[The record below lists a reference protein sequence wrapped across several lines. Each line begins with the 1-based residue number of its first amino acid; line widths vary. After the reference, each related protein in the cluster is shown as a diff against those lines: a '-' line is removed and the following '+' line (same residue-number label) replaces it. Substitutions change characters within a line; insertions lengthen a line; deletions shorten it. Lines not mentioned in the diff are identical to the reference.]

1 VQLNELTLFF
11 LQIDIWNLT
20 DRISKEHATNFNSTS
35 TDTNSTSSKKYDKFR
50 NFSAI
55 EEYELDYKKR
65 LRSSEFTE
73 GLSKK
78 ANSSKTASSANK
90 IQSEKTRVKP
100 TRIQDRTS

>member
-1 VQLNELTLFF
+1 MAN
-11 LQIDIWNLT
+11 
-20 DRISKEHATNFNSTS
+20 ATNSNSTS
-35 TDTNSTSSKKYDKFR
+35 TDTNSTSSKKYDSR

-55 EEYELDYKKR
+55 EEHELDYKKR

-73 GLSKK
+73 GLSKEELIEK

-100 TRIQDRTS
+100 TKIQDRTS

>member
-1 VQLNELTLFF
+1 MAN
-11 LQIDIWNLT
+11 
-20 DRISKEHATNFNSTS
+20 ATNSNSTS
-35 TDTNSTSSKKYDKFR
+35 TDTNSTSNKKYDKFQ

-55 EEYELDYKKR
+55 EEHELDYKKR

-73 GLSKK
+73 GLSKEELIEK

>member
-1 VQLNELTLFF
+1 MAN
-11 LQIDIWNLT
+11 
-20 DRISKEHATNFNSTS
+20 ATNSNSTS
-35 TDTNSTSSKKYDKFR
+35 TDTNSTSSKNNKFR

-55 EEYELDYKKR
+55 EEHELDYKKR

-73 GLSKK
+73 GLSKEELIEK

-90 IQSEKTRVKP
+90 IQSERTRVKP